1 MKYDEDFYN
10 KQPYLGRYLTIP
22 MFVLVLAF
30 AGWLGW
36 LTATGSRFTT
46 LALAG
51 LILNV
56 FFLATVFMSINMKSF
71 WERRVKKSPVAER
84 EFSQYVRASADYY
97 GFEPV
102 GSMEFKKKS

>member
-1 MKYDEDFYN
+1 MKYDKDFYD
-10 KQPYLGRYLTIP
+10 KQPYLGRHLTIP
-22 MFVLVLAF
+22 MSVLILVF

-36 LTATGSRFTT
+36 LTATGSRFAT

-51 LILNV
+51 LILSV

-71 WERRVKKSPVAER
+71 WERRAKKSQVVER

-102 GSMEFKKKS
+102 GLMEFKKKS